1 MESNI
6 EFVEDS
12 DSDQEVIEISSGDA
26 SSADDFQ
33 DSPSFSSL
41 YNKEATNSKGQS
53 SLAKPA
59 KREEP
64 IRKKTNSKPQSGYQI
79 FLAEMRTVLENSV
92 EDINRSAEQMWDQL
106 DRQAQE
112 FYHNKS
118 KEEVRKWEQK
128 KAARERMQ
136 MQLDKKKKKK
146 NLPPPPKL
154 HRAPAAIKAPLKRKI
169 APYQPPASQP
179 CVLSPEK
186 LPAKVTKRNNS
197 FEREPILQ
205 SLMAMND
212 EKEAEK
218 KPSKITCTPKIP
230 KKTPSKEEDELIEE
244 CYLDS
249 SDMSDDSDKAEEPPA
264 RFKTCERE
272 KCDNMAV
279 AGQPWGEGFCSEKC
293 VIKDFRK
300 NFKILLED
308 YNRPPGQRKYLKLT

>member
-12 DSDQEVIEISSGDA
+12 DSDQEVILISSSGDA
-26 SSADDFQ
+26 NSSADDFQ

-41 YNKEATNSKGQS
+41 YNKQSANSNKAQS
-53 SLAKPA
+53 SAKPA

-64 IRKKTNSKPQSGYQI
+64 IRKKGNVKSGYQI

-112 FYHNKS
+112 FYHGKS
-118 KEEVRKWEQK
+118 EEEARRWEEK
-128 KAARERMQ
+128 KAERERMQ
-136 MQLDKKKKKK
+136 AQLDKKKKKK

-154 HRAPAAIKAPLKRKI
+154 HRAPATIKAPLKRKI
-169 APYQPPASQP
+169 APYQPATSQP
-179 CVLSPEK
+179 CVLPPEK
-186 LPAKVTKRNNS
+186 FPAKVAKRNNS

-205 SLMAMND
+205 SLMAMD
-212 EKEAEK
+212 DVKDAEIR
-218 KPSKITCTPKIP
+218 PSKVACTPKIP

-249 SDMSDDSDKAEEPPA
+249 SEESEEEVEPPPK
-264 RFKTCERE
+264 FKTCERE